1 MQLCKSVVQFSAFK
15 NGRLFCIAAARIIV
29 MQLYSNRLLP
39 SLTSHIMNSMSLC
52 RISLGHFFLILL
64 ATCSL
69 AQDKSRFL
77 IVHADDA
84 GMSHSVNMATQSGL
98 ESGIVTSSSIMVPC
112 PWFKEF
118 AVYAKTH
125 PQFDY
130 GIHLT
135 LNCEWDNYRWGPV
148 ASRDRV
154 SSLVDPTGCLWD
166 SVAQVAMHAQAH
178 EVKIE
183 LKAQIDRALEFGVP
197 LSHLDTH
204 MGAVICRP
212 DLVDVY
218 VDLAVEY
225 NLPILFFKTLNPEVE
240 KAYVALASQFK
251 KSLVKLSERKLP
263 LLDNLLQFY
272 GGNIPEQRKKLYY
285 DEIAKIGPG
294 VTQLIIHCGIDNEE
308 LRAISD
314 SSPRR
319 DQDRAVFTDPAMR
332 VFLREQQITLITW
345 KQFREQWGNEK

>member
-1 MQLCKSVVQFSAFK
+1 MPLLDFRKAS
-15 NGRLFCIAAARIIV
+15 FCTP
-29 MQLYSNRLLP
+29 L
-39 SLTSHIMNSMSLC
+39 
-52 RISLGHFFLILL
+52 LILL
-64 ATCSL
+64 STLAT
-69 AQDKSRFL
+69 AQDQNRYL

-84 GMSHSVNMATQSGL
+84 GMSHSVNLATQAGL
-98 ESGIVTSSSIMVPC
+98 ESGIVTSASIMVPC

-118 AVYAKTH
+118 AVYAKAH
-125 PQFDY
+125 PQYDY

-135 LNCEWDNYRWGPV
+135 LNSEWDVYRWGPV

-166 SVAQVAMHAQAH
+166 NVGQVAMHAKAD

-204 MGAVICRP
+204 MGAVLCRP

-225 NLPILFFKTLNPEVE
+225 NLPVLFFKRMPPGMAKE
-240 KAYVALASQFK
+240 YVALAAQFE
-251 KSLVKLSERKLP
+251 KSVLKLKERKLP
-263 LLDNLLQFY
+263 LLDSLLQFY
-272 GGNIPEQRKKLYY
+272 GGNIPEQRKTLYY
-285 DEIAKIGPG
+285 DELAKIGPG
-294 VTQLIIHCGIDNEE
+294 VTQMIIHCGFDNEE

-314 SSPRR
+314 SSGRR
-319 DQDRAVFTDPAMR
+319 DQDRVIFTDPTMR
-332 VFLREQQITLITW
+332 TFLKEQQIKPITW
-345 KQFREQWGNEK
+345 KQFRDQLTDK